1 MKRTTC
7 TVIERCLLLSL
18 IAITANCSRS
28 NTLLEGRVEAQ
39 VGDHVVVVTDCY
51 RSSVPPPQRLDNTPA
66 RQPTYRFAPCRDAVV
81 ELRGAELVVN
91 GTSYGE
97 LKPGDTITVD
107 HGRVLIND
115 HTATATATQEGSVTT
130 GSTPAPN

>member
-7 TVIERCLLLSL
+7 TVIQHCLLFSL
-18 IAITANCSRS
+18 VVIAVSCSRS
-28 NTLLEGRVEAQ
+28 NNLLEGRVEAQ

-51 RSSVPPPQRLDNTPA
+51 RTSVPPPERLDNTPA
-66 RQPTYRFAPCRDAVV
+66 GQPTYRFAPCRDAIV

-91 GTSYGE
+91 GTSYGKT
-97 LKPGDTITVD
+97 KPGDTITVD

-115 HTATATATQEGSVTT
+115 SAATATAMQEGPNTT
-130 GSTPAPN
+130 GSTSTRK

>member
-7 TVIERCLLLSL
+7 TVIESCLLLSL
-18 IAITANCSRS
+18 IAITASCSRS
-28 NTLLEGRVEAQ
+28 NNLLEGRVEAQ

-51 RSSVPPPQRLDNTPA
+51 RTSVPQPQRLDNTPA
-66 RQPTYRFAPCRDAVV
+66 GQATYRFAPCRDAVI

-91 GTSYGE
+91 GTLYGE
-97 LKPGDTITVD
+97 LKSGDRITVD

-115 HTATATATQEGSVTT
+115 RAATATSTPKGLDATEP
-130 GSTPAPN
+130 TPAPN